1 MTTLFLLDRACHSIS
16 FDVRPDPAS
25 AVWFDFQ
32 MLDLPS
38 LKFGSIDSIPIDE
51 LTYYVKADVKT
62 ASRMIAELRPTVVVS
77 AGRACL
83 VHLELI
89 ANNEWGGNN
98 VMIDYPGVSCGYT
111 ESLLKNKTIYLSST
125 QPPGSMLALKPP
137 KESPDSGPGVP
148 RGIGKEQIDNYV
160 EQHFN

>member
-1 MTTLFLLDRACHSIS
+1 MTTLFLLDRAGHSIS
-16 FDVRPDPAS
+16 FDTRPDPAT

-62 ASRMIAELRPTVVVS
+62 ASRMIADLRPKVVVS
-77 AGRACL
+77 TGRACL

-89 ANNEWGGNN
+89 ATNEWRGNN

-111 ESLLKNKTIYLSST
+111 ESLLKDKTIYLSST
-125 QPPGSMLALKPP
+125 ESPDSMLALKPP
-137 KESPDSGPGVP
+137 KETPDPSPGIP
-148 RGIGKEQIDNYV
+148 RGIGKDQIDTYV
-160 EQHFN
+160 EQHFY